1 MSTIA
6 AVAMYL
12 MQKEQNIREN
22 WIHSGHRILKSE
34 KEFFFGTTEV
44 QTNINVRLQLFEKY
58 SLSIVLFSLFLAQC
72 VIWYCIKQMFHL
84 HTFFSS

>member
-1 MSTIA
+1 MSTTA

-22 WIHSGHRILKSE
+22 WIHSGHRIIKSE

-58 SLSIVLFSLFLAQC
+58 SLSIFPFFLAQC

-84 HTFFSS
+84 HIFFSS